1 MIRSLRLLDPS
12 DLFLNFVTEP
22 VRKYLL
28 NRKDTIR
35 KIITSL
41 IDTNNSEL
49 HGELR
54 KGGSLEYGANSD
66 DEEGYLYFLIF
77 YFYYLMFFFY
87 VILFH
92 TKL

>member
-49 HGELR
+49 HDELR

-66 DEEGYLYFLIF
+66 DEEGY
-77 YFYYLMFFFY
+77 FF
-87 VILFH
+87 H
-92 TKL
+92 